1 MYKKTIKPKGVA
13 AQEVIDFY
21 QTLSFNHKHYLMQL
35 MLQYDCELHLFDTE
49 TESVVRI
56 ENLHVASKRGD
67 NKPIEHVASKRGDNK
82 PIEIHT
88 DLDAARTHC
97 WSSKFRKKPKLK
109 MVGPKRVGRPRKV
122 KA

>member
-1 MYKKTIKPKGVA
+1 MYKKTIKPKGIA

-56 ENLHVASKRGD
+56 EHL
-67 NKPIEHVASKRGDNK
+67 HVASKRGDNK